1 MARRAKRKAR
11 KKNERAGGHLDPQ
24 LTFGFKRREG
34 HRVGRPRKDDSGVSH
49 LKREALASRFPV
61 HVVMKLREEL
71 PSLRKKRPYKV
82 LRRSFMAGCDRNG
95 FRLNHFSVQGN
106 HLHFIVEAKDRPA
119 LSRGLQGLS
128 VRIARAL
135 NKLWKRKGRVFG
147 DRYFDRILRTP
158 REVKNALNYVLKN
171 GHHHG
176 NPQVIAPEAPID
188 VFSSG
193 MFFDGW
199 RELRLE
205 DIEVNEP
212 PPLAKART
220 WLLRKGWRRSGLLS
234 IQP

>member
-1 MARRAKRKAR
+1 MARRAKKASRKR
-11 KKNERAGGHLDPQ
+11 KGSHLSPQ
-24 LTFGFKRREG
+24 LVFGFKRREG
-34 HRVGRPRKDDSGVSH
+34 HRVGRPAKADSGVPH
-49 LKREALASRFPV
+49 LVREALGSRFPV
-61 HVVMKLREEL
+61 HVVLTIDEGL
-71 PSLRKKRPYKV
+71 PSLRKKHPFKA
-82 LRRSFMAGCDRNG
+82 LRRAFMAGRDRFG

-106 HLHFIVEAKDRPA
+106 HLHFIVEAKDRTA
-119 LSRGLQGLS
+119 LSRGLKGLS
-128 VRIARAL
+128 VRIAKAL

-176 NPQVIAPEAPID
+176 RPQVIAPEAPID

-199 RELRLE
+199 REFRLE
-205 DIEVNEP
+205 DFEVNEP

-220 WLLRKGWRRSGLLS
+220 WLLRKGWRRHGLLT